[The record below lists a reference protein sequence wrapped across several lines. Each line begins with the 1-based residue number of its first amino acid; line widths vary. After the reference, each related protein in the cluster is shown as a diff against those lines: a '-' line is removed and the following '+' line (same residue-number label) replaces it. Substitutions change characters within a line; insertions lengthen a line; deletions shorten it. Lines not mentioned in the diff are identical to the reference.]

1 MASVS
6 VRECIR
12 VCRRSARHINWQTG
26 TAVSEVDT
34 SNLLL
39 QKRMPPP
46 ECASLIS
53 NLVLISSCCPLRR
66 IRWQLVFEE
75 TFLPSPSLHRS
86 LSILHLSL
94 SLAHSL
100 SVAVCSTEQRPGS
113 GGRVGGGGHL
123 IPVWKQCQHLKGGGG
138 VRRELLQ
145 QFMIGNTLSVN
156 VFRWLLCFLWRM
168 CECQYLACLSVPPSV
183 QKKM

>member
-66 IRWQLVFEE
+66 IRWQLAFEE
-75 TFLPSPSLHRS
+75 TCHPSPSSPPRPSHFS
-86 LSILHLSL
+86 PSIIYLSPS
-94 SLAHSL
+94 HSL
-100 SVAVCSTEQRPGS
+100 LACSTEQRPENTSRLRGL
-113 GGRVGGGGHL
+113 GHQVEL
-123 IPVWKQCQHLKGGGG
+123 EINVLRKTMPKRRWHYWK
-138 VRRELLQ
+138 
-145 QFMIGNTLSVN
+145 I
-156 VFRWLLCFLWRM
+156 
-168 CECQYLACLSVPPSV
+168 
-183 QKKM
+183 

>member
-12 VCRRSARHINWQTG
+12 VCRRSVRHINWQTG

-39 QKRMPPP
+39 QKQMPPP

-66 IRWQLVFEE
+66 IRWQVLFEE
-75 TFLPSPSLHRS
+75 TFFPSPSLHLS

-94 SLAHSL
+94 WLWFSAVQNKDLGVEREWEE
-100 SVAVCSTEQRPGS
+100 VATWFQFENNVN
-113 GGRVGGGGHL
+113 V
-123 IPVWKQCQHLKGGGG
+123 KGGSYNIITAI
-138 VRRELLQ
+138 V
-145 QFMIGNTLSVN
+145 MIGNTLSVN
-156 VFRWLLCFLWRM
+156 VIGWLLCFQWRK
-168 CECQYLACLSVPPSV
+168 CKCRCLAFLSVS
-183 QKKM
+183 KTGT

>member
-12 VCRRSARHINWQTG
+12 VCRRSVRHINWQTG

-66 IRWQLVFEE
+66 IRWHVVFEE
-75 TFLPSPSLHRS
+75 TFFPSPSLHLS
-86 LSILHLSL
+86 PSILHLSPVGTHRF
-94 SLAHSL
+94 SA
-100 SVAVCSTEQRPGS
+100 EQIWGWGCWLGS
-113 GGRVGGGGHL
+113 NE
-123 IPVWKQCQHLKGGGG
+123 KTMS
-138 VRRELLQ
+138 VRRREVRTQVLFKGVNPSLVNDAVFEPITSCCLQ
-145 QFMIGNTLSVN
+145 EQLKLVG
-156 VFRWLLCFLWRM
+156 
-168 CECQYLACLSVPPSV
+168 CLNWTAYIYMKPT
-183 QKKM
+183 